1 MSSHTWAARTLS
13 INWSSDFTEFYD
25 ASGSVLSQANASINQ
40 DGAVVQLG
48 YFSQSV
54 ADNLFAGEWIPLTWA
69 TSIGD
74 TKDLT
79 GYGDGTFSFTV
90 HFKEGSKYVQVFG
103 ENDIGGYKTEA
114 AHEITDGKPLGNK
127 QEQHTLTVDATSAK
141 GDNYVVTLG
150 IGGTDHVITTE
161 AVTDSDS
168 EGVAK
173 ALAQEINAKGL
184 FVSATVSGTEITLKS
199 NITGAN
205 GDFTVTPT
213 VPLAGA
219 NLTTTETQEGA
230 GGTFLAMRFF
240 NGSAGSATHY
250 NTISRPL
257 WQWTELS
264 DLSFQSLELFVDDAL
279 LNLQFEAST
288 SNFVT
293 SIAISSWDYGK
304 STVDDISWNYLP
316 WLGYYYQDS
325 STSWIYH
332 LDHGWLYRVG
342 SLPGDVWFY
351 DQSGLGWIWSNADAY
366 PYMYSANESGWLWL
380 DAADAARKFY
390 HFGTSQWKTHN
401 LSGG

>member
-1 MSSHTWAARTLS
+1 MLTPHKLVHSWPCSLFIFLTGFVLSTHTWAARTLS

-25 ASGSVLSQANASINQ
+25 VSGSVLSQANVSINQ

-48 YFSQSV
+48 YFSQAV
-54 ADNLFAGEWIPLTWA
+54 ADNLFAGDWVPLTWA

-114 AHEITDGKPLGNK
+114 AHEITDGKPA
-127 QEQHTLTVDATSAK
+127 E
-141 GDNYVVTLG
+141 
-150 IGGTDHVITTE
+150 
-161 AVTDSDS
+161 
-168 EGVAK
+168 
-173 ALAQEINAKGL
+173 
-184 FVSATVSGTEITLKS
+184 
-199 NITGAN
+199 
-205 GDFTVTPT
+205 
-213 VPLAGA
+213 
-219 NLTTTETQEGA
+219 
-230 GGTFLAMRFF
+230 GTFLAMRFF

-250 NTISRPL
+250 NTIASPS

-279 LNLQFEAST
+279 LNSQFEASA
-288 SNFVT
+288 SNFAA

-304 STVDDISWNYLP
+304 SSVDDISWNYLP

-401 LSGG
+401 LSGE